1 MMCTLHCKGAIDGK
15 LTRNEED
22 LTNHDD
28 VDIHIL
34 PVSSDSEN
42 SYFISTAPSA
52 VPHTT
57 TPSLNLEKLLL
68 TQIAKPTLSASS
80 SDFNT
85 SL

>member
-1 MMCTLHCKGAIDGK
+1 MTCTLHCKGAIDGK

-42 SYFISTAPSA
+42 SYFI
-52 VPHTT
+52 
-57 TPSLNLEKLLL
+57 
-68 TQIAKPTLSASS
+68 
-80 SDFNT
+80 
-85 SL
+85 

>member
-42 SYFISTAPSA
+42 SYFIWTAPSA
-52 VPHTT
+52 FPHTT
-57 TPSLNLEKLLL
+57 TPSLKLEKLLL